1 MPYQAR
7 QLEVKQGESVHYQ
20 AREFDFSKVKGISRE
35 ALDDHLHLYSGYVE
49 NTNELLKVA
58 LAAKAGNGK
67 QPDPEGWVRRLAFEF
82 NGMVLHELF
91 FEALRGPGSPLPTD
105 GVLVEAADIS
115 FGSLKDWRDHL
126 LTVSRTRG
134 TGWVMT
140 ARDWSSNRLLTFWV
154 EQHHLG
160 VPAGLEPVFVL
171 DLWEHAYLSDFGVR
185 GREQWVETA
194 LDNVDWT
201 VLESRCS

>member
-1 MPYQAR
+1 MEYPAR
-7 QLEVKQGESVHYQ
+7 RLEMKKGDSVQYQ
-20 AREFDFSKVKGISRE
+20 AREFEFSQVKGISPE
-35 ALDDHLHLYSGYVE
+35 ALADHMHLYRGYVE
-49 NTNELLKVA
+49 NTNKLLQVA
-58 LAAKAGNGK
+58 LEVKTGNGK

-91 FEALRGPGSPLPTD
+91 FEALRAPGTPPPTD
-105 GVLVEAADIS
+105 GVLAEAADIS
-115 FGSLKDWRDHL
+115 FGGLKGWRDHL
-126 LTVSRTRG
+126 VTVSRTRG
-134 TGWVMT
+134 TGWVMS
-140 ARDWSSNRLLTFWV
+140 ARDWSTNRLLTFWV

-171 DLWEHAYLSDFGVR
+171 DMWEHAYLSDFGVR

-194 LDNVDWT
+194 LDNIDWK